1 MCIDLY
7 CERNYETLNRRWNRR
22 RTSVITYPCYR
33 RSQAYMFAMT
43 ESIIHLASED
53 TIFERPTSIWTA
65 STVFSSPCCSK
76 EADALCN
83 KRPNRWRIAMIYRCR
98 GSVGLERTN
107 PAFTGPMTA
116 IISGISFLMPV
127 RRHMWRI
134 HRNYSQNITE
144 FASPCPVLWASAWL
158 CERRNARKGVANEAQ
173 IPKLIEYRTLFRGK
187 SLTHRQKSFRHTA
200 SFVIAKQSKVFRG
213 CSCDGLRQ
221 RTVGEQFVQQG
232 HCGLDEILEYLDGK
246 IDFRVIG
253 MMPRNLEEVYRP

>member
-43 ESIIHLASED
+43 ESIIQLASED

-221 RTVGEQFVQQG
+221 RTVG
-232 HCGLDEILEYLDGK
+232 
-246 IDFRVIG
+246 
-253 MMPRNLEEVYRP
+253 